1 MKGHSWL
8 SYWSISLSIIPIIV
22 FYAGMYGY
30 IRINFTL
37 LVTLLFIIL
46 ALSVVL
52 GIIGIEKN
60 SGKKHMI
67 LAALGT
73 VIAIMS
79 CLLIVSM
86 LLMSQMA

>member
-1 MKGHSWL
+1 VKGYSWL
-8 SYWSISLSIIPIIV
+8 SYWSISLSTIPIIV
-22 FYAGMYGY
+22 FYAAMYGY
-30 IRINFTL
+30 IRMNFTL
-37 LVTLLFIIL
+37 LVTFLFIIL

-60 SGKKHMI
+60 SGKKLLL
-67 LAALGT
+67 LASLGT

-79 CLLIVSM
+79 CFLIVSI

>member
-1 MKGHSWL
+1 MKGNSWL

-22 FYAGMYGY
+22 FYAALYGY
-30 IRINFTL
+30 IRIHFTL

-60 SGKKHMI
+60 SGTKLMI
-67 LAALGT
+67 LAGLGT

-79 CLLIVSM
+79 CILIVSM